1 MSSEVPDIYSFF
13 SDFKKYMQYDSHIE
27 KHSGTGEHNNTCDA
41 FIIDVQI
48 PNPESANQI
57 CAKFKNLYKFIIS
70 TKKPPKN
77 KSLDKN
83 DFAYLNYWINRKLR
97 NTKISNELTV
107 KEFHKKLNNH
117 DDDFVGYDMFAGKLF
132 DIGENDFQNIEL
144 LINLE
149 NQYGVIFENVLS
161 RDKDEGKISCLKYYK
176 DFVDKY
182 KEGISRCPNNTNFC
196 NALNIYNEIYEKVY
210 VQDIISEKCID
221 KEIPKLPTYDDVSLS
236 DKKIT
241 VVGTVLGPSFG
252 ILFTLLFF
260 YKLTPFGRW
269 IRNKT
274 GINKEAQSIPYEEHD
289 QSFLSTSDN
298 KFINSDSNEYHL
310 FYDSVKN
317 Y

>member
-1 MSSEVPDIYSFF
+1 MNSEYSFF
-13 SDFKKYMQYDSHIE
+13 SDFKTYMQYDSYIE
-27 KHSGTGEHNNTCDA
+27 KYSGTGEHNNTFDA
-41 FIIDVQI
+41 FMIDVQI
-48 PNPESANQI
+48 SNTESVNQI

-70 TKKPPKN
+70 IKKPPKN

-97 NTKISNELTV
+97 NTTIINELTV
-107 KEFHKKLNNH
+107 KEFHKKLNDH
-117 DDDFVGYDMFAGKLF
+117 DSDFVGYDMFEGKLF

-144 LINLE
+144 LINLD
-149 NQYGVIFENVLS
+149 NQYGEIFKNVLS
-161 RDKDEGKISCLKYYK
+161 RNKGEGKISCLKYYK

-196 NALNIYNEIYEKVY
+196 NALSIYNEIYDKVY
-210 VQDIISEKCID
+210 VQDIISKKCID

-236 DKKIT
+236 DQKIT
-241 VVGTVLGPSFG
+241 VVGSVLGPSFG
-252 ILFTLLFF
+252 ILFTLLFL

-269 IRNKT
+269 IGTKT
-274 GINKEAQSIPYEEHD
+274 GINKEAHNIPYEERD

-298 KFINSDSNEYHL
+298 KFINNDCSEYHM